1 MTDLPKIEKKS
12 PPNFTALEGKNIS
25 LPCYAK
31 GFPKPVVT
39 WFKNGEEVDSGTYN
53 ADTGLLT
60 FHNIQFAD
68 RGLYKCEARNF
79 LGFDSATVEIIV
91 HGK

>member
-1 MTDLPKIEKKS
+1 MT
-12 PPNFTALEGKNIS
+12 
-25 LPCYAK
+25 LPCYAE

-39 WFKNGEEVDSGTYN
+39 WFKNEEEVNNSTYN

-79 LGFDSATVEIIV
+79 LGIDSATVEIIV
-91 HGK
+91 NGKQK

>member
-1 MTDLPKIEKKS
+1 M
-12 PPNFTALEGKNIS
+12 
-25 LPCYAK
+25 
-31 GFPKPVVT
+31 VT
-39 WFKNGEEVDSGTYN
+39 WFKNGEEVNNGTYN

-79 LGFDSATVEIIV
+79 LGVDSATVEIIV
-91 HGK
+91 NGKQK